1 MFGRKQNVELRTHE
15 VDLYPFYKD
24 VGHVLSSYID
34 INLSDNTSDEIIL
47 ARVSYFTTL
56 KPLFALIPLFKA
68 TTDHPS
74 YYTLP
79 NTFNAHELY
88 NKIKPANDMAVAIVK
103 AYAYLAHHATWNV
116 CYRAIAEISDGV
128 VGCCVF
134 QYAKMTEDDALTF
147 RDIRELISLV
157 SHLLD
162 VY

>member
-47 ARVSYFTTL
+47 ARVINYPILKHEFT
-56 KPLFALIPLFKA
+56 LIPLFKA
-68 TTDHPS
+68 TTDNPR
-74 YYTLP
+74 YFTFP
-79 NTFNAHELY
+79 NNFNAHELY
-88 NKIKPANDMAVAIVK
+88 NKIKPAKDMAVAIVK
-103 AYAYLAHHATWNV
+103 AYAYLAHRAMWNV
-116 CYRAIAEISDGV
+116 CNPVVTEISDGK

-134 QYAKMTEDDALTF
+134 PYVKMTEDDALTF
-147 RDIRELISLV
+147 NDVIELISLV